1 MTVVGIVVVVVVV
14 VAQLRID
21 FFQTSSICFLEKCSK
36 EKCFSGDH
44 WSGKKVI
51 RPRSDESEAAFK
63 PLSVFFYA
71 HIVNQALSG
80 SASPSCSLSRFALA
94 RFFSLLAK
102 HNTFRLAIEG
112 SSYSSNL

>member
-1 MTVVGIVVVVVVV
+1 MNVVGIVVVV

-51 RPRSDESEAAFK
+51 RPRSDESGAAFE
-63 PLSVFFYA
+63 PSAVFFYA

-112 SSYSSNL
+112 STY